1 MKIRFIRDCVKI
13 IRGRGTRRIEMA
25 RLSRKISNIVNSEAY
40 GDELK
45 VKKISH
51 MLSDKHPADI
61 SDLIEDLDSDS
72 RKIFFKL
79 TPHFVDSRV
88 LVNLVNPY
96 RTKTIAFFG
105 LEHFRESI
113 GLLEQDE
120 LIELVEQFNV
130 KDRKSFIEIM
140 PKEMKTVVEFLMAY
154 PENSVGRNM
163 SFDFVLI
170 SEDFSVE
177 EALKYLKDKKGV
189 PDSCSE
195 IFTENDDH
203 KLTGLIS
210 LTRLLKTDKKKKLKD
225 IESPDIIE
233 ISATDDQEVAHN
245 LFNKYHFVRIP
256 VVDRNGHMI
265 GLIRAADLID
275 IAQEEI
281 TEDFNQ
287 LVGTND
293 DEINAPL
300 LSSCV
305 KRLRWLSIAVIN
317 TLLSPFIISL
327 FQDAIQQIVA
337 LAVLMPIAGALGGN
351 IGIQTASVI
360 IKAFST
366 DGFREE
372 QYTKVI
378 RNETLMGIFNGIVI
392 GAFLGITAW
401 LWFQDWKLS
410 AVLCGAMIFC
420 ATWASFIGVALPI
433 VFYRFGYDSS
443 LSSGPLIT
451 TITDVSGYV
460 VFLSLARLFLC

>member
-1 MKIRFIRDCVKI
+1 MAKI
-13 IRGRGTRRIEMA
+13 
-25 RLSRKISNIVNSEAY
+25 SRKIFSIINNETYSNER
-40 GDELK
+40 
-45 VKKISH
+45 KISKISRI
-51 MLSDKHPADI
+51 LKDKHPADI
-61 SDLIEDLDSDS
+61 SDAIEDLDSDS

-79 TPHFVDSRV
+79 TPNFVDSRV

-96 RTKTIAFFG
+96 RTTTLAFFG
-105 LEHFRESI
+105 LEHFRKSVD
-113 GLLEQDE
+113 LLQKDE

-130 KDRKSFIEIM
+130 KDRKAFVEM
-140 PKEMKTVVEFLMAY
+140 LPKKMKTIVKFLMAY

-170 SEDFSVE
+170 SENFSVE
-177 EALKYLKDKKGV
+177 EVLKYLKEKKEV

-195 IFTENDDH
+195 VFTEHDEH
-203 KLTGLIS
+203 RLTGLIS
-210 LTRLLKTDKKKKLKD
+210 LTRLLKSDKKKKLKD
-225 IESPDIIE
+225 IESPDVVE

-245 LFNKYHFVRIP
+245 LFNNYHFVRSP
-256 VVDRNGHMI
+256 VVDKNGHMI
-265 GLIRAADLID
+265 GLIRSEDLID

-287 LVGTND
+287 LVGTED

-305 KRLRWLSIAVIN
+305 KRLRWLSVAVVN

-366 DGFREE
+366 EEFREE
-372 QYTKVI
+372 QYAKVI

-392 GAFLGITAW
+392 GTLLGITVL
-401 LWFQDWKLS
+401 LWFQDWKL
-410 AVLCGAMIFC
+410 AVVLCGAMIFC
-420 ATWASFIGVALPI
+420 ATWASFIGVVLPI

-451 TITDVSGYV
+451 TITDVSGYI

>member
-1 MKIRFIRDCVKI
+1 
-13 IRGRGTRRIEMA
+13 MA
-25 RLSRKISNIVNSEAY
+25 RVSRKIFSVLNHETYNE
-40 GDELK
+40 ELK
-45 VKKISH
+45 IKKISRI
-51 MLSDKHPADI
+51 LSDKHPADI

-72 RKIFFKL
+72 RKLFFKL
-79 TPHFVDSRV
+79 TPNFVDSRV

-96 RTKTIAFFG
+96 RTKTLAFFG
-105 LEHFRESI
+105 LEHFRKSI
-113 GLLEQDE
+113 NQLKKDE
-120 LIELVEQFNV
+120 LIKLIEQFNV
-130 KDRKSFIEIM
+130 KDRKLFIDM
-140 PKEMKTVVEFLMAY
+140 LPKRMKTIVKFLMAY

-163 SFDFVLI
+163 SFDFVLV
-170 SEDFSVE
+170 SENFSVE
-177 EALKYLKDKKGV
+177 EALKYIKEQKEI

-195 IFTENDDH
+195 IFTENDNH
-203 KLTGLIS
+203 ELKGLIS
-210 LTRLLKTDKKKKLKD
+210 LTRLLKSDKKKKLKD
-225 IESPDIIE
+225 IESPDIVE
-233 ISATDDQEVAHN
+233 ISAIDDQEVAYN

-256 VVDRNGHMI
+256 VVDENNHMI

-287 LVGTND
+287 LVGTEDTAN
-293 DEINAPL
+293 ETSLI
-300 LSSCV
+300 LSCIQ
-305 KRLRWLSIAVIN
+305 RLRWLSVAVVN

-360 IKAFST
+360 IKEFST
-366 DGFREE
+366 EEFREE
-372 QYTKVI
+372 KYIKVI
-378 RNETLMGIFNGIVI
+378 RNETLMGIINGVVI
-392 GAFLGITAW
+392 GILLGLTAFF
-401 LWFQDWKLS
+401 WFHEWKLS
-410 AVLCGAMIFC
+410 LVLCGAMIFC

-451 TITDVSGYV
+451 TVTDVSGYI

>member
-1 MKIRFIRDCVKI
+1 
-13 IRGRGTRRIEMA
+13 MA
-25 RLSRKISNIVNSEAY
+25 RISKKIFNVINNETYS
-40 GDELK
+40 DELK
-45 VKKISH
+45 IKKITCT
-51 MLSDKHPADI
+51 LNDKHPADI
-61 SDLIEDLDSDS
+61 ADLIEDLDSDS
-72 RKIFFKL
+72 RKVFFKL

-96 RTKTIAFFG
+96 RTKTLAFFG
-105 LEHFRESI
+105 LEHFRESVD
-113 GLLEQDE
+113 LLEQDE

-130 KDRKSFIEIM
+130 KERKLFV
-140 PKEMKTVVEFLMAY
+140 EMLPQQMKDIVQFLMAY

-163 SFDFVLI
+163 SFDFVLLP
-170 SEDFSVE
+170 EGFSVE
-177 EALKYLKDKKGV
+177 EALKYLKEKKEI

-195 IFTENDDH
+195 IFTENDKH
-203 KLTGLIS
+203 ELTGLIS
-210 LTRLLKTDKKKKLKD
+210 LTRLLKSDKKKKLRD
-225 IESPDIIE
+225 IESPDVVE

-256 VVDRNGHMI
+256 VVDKNGHMI
-265 GLIRAADLID
+265 GLIRSADLID

-287 LVGTND
+287 LVGTED

-300 LSSCV
+300 LPSCV
-305 KRLRWLSIAVIN
+305 KRLRWLSVAVVN

-360 IKAFST
+360 IRAFST
-366 DGFREE
+366 EEFREE
-372 QYTKVI
+372 QYVKVI
-378 RNETLMGIFNGIVI
+378 RHETLMGIFNGFVI
-392 GAFLGITAW
+392 GVLLGITAL
-401 LWFQDWKLS
+401 LWFNDWKLS
-410 AVLCGAMIFC
+410 LVLCGAMTFC

-451 TITDVSGYV
+451 TITDVSGYI
-460 VFLSLARLFLC
+460 VFLGLARLFLC

>member
-1 MKIRFIRDCVKI
+1 
-13 IRGRGTRRIEMA
+13 MA
-25 RLSRKISNIVNSEAY
+25 RVSRKVFSIVNNETYNDELKIKKISNI
-40 GDELK
+40 LK
-45 VKKISH
+45 N
-51 MLSDKHPADI
+51 KHPADI
-61 SDLIEDLDSDS
+61 SDVIEDLDSDS
-72 RKIFFKL
+72 RKLFFGL
-79 TPHFVDSRV
+79 TPNFVDSRV

-96 RTKTIAFFG
+96 RTKTLAFFG
-105 LEHFRESI
+105 LEHFRKSI
-113 GLLEQDE
+113 HKLKKGE
-120 LIELVEQFNV
+120 LIKLIEQFNV
-130 KDRKSFIEIM
+130 QDRKLFIEM
-140 PKEMKTVVEFLMAY
+140 LPKRMKIIVNFLMAY

-170 SEDFSVE
+170 SENFSVE
-177 EALKYLKDKKGV
+177 EALKYLKEQKDV

-195 IFTENDDH
+195 IFTENDNH
-203 KLTGLIS
+203 ELKGLIS
-210 LTRLLKTDKKKKLKD
+210 LTRLLKSDKKKKLKD
-225 IESPDIIE
+225 IESPDIVE
-233 ISATDDQEVAHN
+233 ISAVDDQEVAHN

-256 VVDRNGHMI
+256 VVDENNHMI

-287 LVGTND
+287 LVGTEDTEN
-293 DEINAPL
+293 ESSL
-300 LSSCV
+300 LLNCI
-305 KRLRWLSIAVIN
+305 KRLRWLSFAVVN

-366 DGFREE
+366 EEFREE
-372 QYTKVI
+372 RYKKSI
-378 RNETLMGIFNGIVI
+378 YSETLIGIINGIII
-392 GAFLGITAW
+392 GILLGLTAFF
-401 LWFQDWKLS
+401 WFHEWKLS
-410 AVLCGAMIFC
+410 LVLCGAMIFC

-451 TITDVSGYV
+451 TITDVSGYI
-460 VFLSLARLFLC
+460 VFLSLARLCLC

>member
-1 MKIRFIRDCVKI
+1 MAKI
-13 IRGRGTRRIEMA
+13 
-25 RLSRKISNIVNSEAY
+25 SRKIFSVINNETYS
-40 GDELK
+40 DELK
-45 VKKISH
+45 INKISRI
-51 MLSDKHPADI
+51 LKDKHPADI
-61 SDLIEDLDSDS
+61 SDAIEDLDSDS

-79 TPHFVDSRV
+79 TPDFVDSRV

-96 RTKTIAFFG
+96 RTKTLAFFG
-105 LEHFRESI
+105 LEHFRKSVN
-113 GLLEQDE
+113 LLEKDE
-120 LIELVEQFNV
+120 LIELVEQFGV
-130 KDRKSFIEIM
+130 KDRKAFVEM
-140 PKEMKTVVEFLMAY
+140 LPKKMKTIVKFLMAY

-163 SFDFVLI
+163 SFDFVLM
-170 SEDFSVE
+170 SENFSVE
-177 EALKYLKDKKGV
+177 EVFKYLKEKKDI

-195 IFTENDDH
+195 IFTENDEH
-203 KLTGLIS
+203 RLTGLIS
-210 LTRLLKTDKKKKLKD
+210 LTRLLKSDKKKKLKD
-225 IESPDIIE
+225 IESPDVVE

-256 VVDRNGHMI
+256 VVDKTGHMI
-265 GLIRAADLID
+265 GLIRSADLID

-287 LVGTND
+287 LVGTED

-300 LSSCV
+300 LPSCI
-305 KRLRWLSIAVIN
+305 KRLRWLSFAVVN

-327 FQDAIQQIVA
+327 FQDAIQQVVA

-360 IKAFST
+360 IKSFAT
-366 DGFREE
+366 EGLREE
-372 QYTKVI
+372 QYAKVI
-378 RNETLMGIFNGIVI
+378 KNETLMGIFNGVVI
-392 GAFLGITAW
+392 GALLGVTAQ

-410 AVLCGAMIFC
+410 MVLCGAMIFC

-433 VFYRFGYDSS
+433 AFYRFGYDSS

-451 TITDVSGYV
+451 TITDVSGYI

>member
-1 MKIRFIRDCVKI
+1 
-13 IRGRGTRRIEMA
+13 MA
-25 RLSRKISNIVNSEAY
+25 RISRKIFSVINNEIYS
-40 GDELK
+40 DEIK
-45 VKKISH
+45 IKKISRI
-51 MLSDKHPADI
+51 LDDKHPADI

-96 RTKTIAFFG
+96 RTKTLAFFG
-105 LEHFRESI
+105 LEHFQSSVE
-113 GLLEQDE
+113 LLEQDE

-130 KDRKSFIEIM
+130 KDRKSFIEM
-140 PKEMKTVVEFLMAY
+140 LPQQMKDTVKFLMAY

-163 SFDFVLI
+163 SFDFVLLP
-170 SEDFSVE
+170 EDFSVE
-177 EALKYLKDKKGV
+177 EALKYLKEKKEI

-195 IFTENDDH
+195 IFTENDKH
-203 KLTGLIS
+203 ALTGLIS
-210 LTRLLKTDKKKKLKD
+210 LTRLLKSEKKKKLKD
-225 IESPDIIE
+225 IESPDIVE
-233 ISATDDQEVAHN
+233 ILATDDQEVAHN

-256 VVDRNGHMI
+256 VIDKNDHMI
-265 GLIRAADLID
+265 GLIRASDLID

-287 LVGTND
+287 LVGTED

-300 LSSCV
+300 LPSCI
-305 KRLRWLSIAVIN
+305 KRLRWLSVAVVN

-337 LAVLMPIAGALGGN
+337 LAVLMPISGALGGN

-366 DGFREE
+366 EGVREE
-372 QYTKVI
+372 QYMKVI

-410 AVLCGAMIFC
+410 VVLCGAMIFC

-460 VFLSLARLFLC
+460 VFLGLARLFLC